1 MTQTLPQPCTR
12 SADVVDVMIALV
24 FSTSS
29 DEVEVKVV
37 TLVVDARKLVMVLL
51 SV

>member
-1 MTQTLPQPCTR
+1 
-12 SADVVDVMIALV
+12 MIAV
-24 FSTSS
+24 VISTSS